1 MSVEKLKKIEFVAL
15 RQIKDEL
22 LEILQ
27 HYGIVH
33 ISSVSNVIPD
43 DLSDVIPA
51 ELASEPEHTG
61 RTGQIEYVLS
71 YLARFDTSKKGFLS
85 SLTEEPIRASGKEI
99 NSLLTDFD
107 LKGIIKTC
115 QEMDKTAQALN
126 TEEQELNGN
135 LKELVNWEEMDISLK
150 TIKEGT
156 KFTDFYTILLSL
168 DKLNLLKKGLE
179 SSCSAF
185 AINEIQDMELYKSF
199 LVTAFKSERAQVEEQ
214 INNCGAQSASLPSS
228 EETPAQLIL
237 KFKDRI
243 EEIKKEKAVI
253 FKKGEN
259 LLQDVNKLKILFD
272 YYKNQGSKQEVQSR
286 FGFTNQTVIITGWVK
301 EKDLNKLNKGIE
313 HLQGKLDM
321 EIFEPRKDEV
331 PPVALANNLFVSPFI
346 LVTKLYDLPHYRE
359 LDPTPILAPF
369 FFLFFGLC
377 LTDLGYGLIIALL
390 CFWCLRRLNIKGSG
404 KALLQLFL
412 LCGISTI
419 ICGALA
425 GSWFGDIV
433 NYLPVWLGFL
443 RKINVSLAIIDPIK
457 DPLKFLILSLSL
469 GYIQVVT
476 GILVHTYKDIMAN
489 DYYTAFLVR
498 IPWVGLLTSLILFV
512 VIKNKNVHLA
522 GIFKWLSITSALVIC
537 LCEGK
542 NENNIFKRVGTGF
555 IALYGIVGYYADMLS
570 YCRLLALGLA
580 TAVIATVVNQMAV
593 LSRGIPYIGILFM
606 LGILI
611 VGHLFNLIIN
621 SLGAFVHTSRL
632 QFVEFFTKFFEGGG
646 KPFIPF
652 ERQNRYTSI
661 E

>member
-27 HYGIVH
+27 HQGVVH
-33 ISSVSNVIPD
+33 ISSI
-43 DLSDVIPA
+43 SDVIPGKLPDVTPA
-51 ELASEPEHTG
+51 ELSSESEHTG
-61 RTGQIEYVLS
+61 RTGQIEYALN

-85 SLTEEPIRASGKEI
+85 SLTEEPIKVSREEI
-99 NSLLTDFD
+99 NSILTDFN
-107 LKGIIKTC
+107 LEGIIETC
-115 QEMDKTAQALN
+115 QETDKTAQALN
-126 TEEQELNGN
+126 TEEQEINSS
-135 LKELVNWEEMDISLK
+135 LKELYNWQELDIPLK
-150 TIKEGT
+150 TIIEGT
-156 KFTDFYTILLSL
+156 KFVDFYTILLL
-168 DKLNLLKKGLE
+168 PDKIGLLKKGLE

-185 AINEIQDMELYKSF
+185 AINEIQDIELYKSF
-199 LVTAFKSERAQVEEQ
+199 LVSAFKSERTQVEEL
-214 INNCGAQSASLPSS
+214 INNCEAQTVSLPSS
-228 EETPAQLIL
+228 EKTPAQLIS
-237 KFKDRI
+237 KYKDRI
-243 EEIKKEKAVI
+243 EEIKKERIAM
-253 FKKGEN
+253 FAKGEN
-259 LLQDVNKLKILFD
+259 LLKNVNKLKILFD
-272 YYKNQGSKQEVQSR
+272 YYKNQGSKQEVQNR
-286 FGFTNQTVIITGWVK
+286 FGFTNQTVIVTGWVK

-313 HLQGKLDM
+313 HLKGQLDI
-321 EIFEPRKDEV
+321 EIFEPRKDEI
-331 PPVALANNLFVSPFI
+331 PPVALANNRFVSPFI

-377 LTDLGYGLIIALL
+377 LTDLGYGLIIALI
-390 CFWCLRRLNIKGSG
+390 CLWGLKRLNVKESG
-404 KALLQLFL
+404 KTLLRLFF
-412 LCGISTI
+412 LCGISTL

-433 NYLPVWLGFL
+433 NYLPGWLGFL
-443 RKINVSLAIIDPIK
+443 RKINLSLAIIDPIK
-457 DPLKFLILSLSL
+457 DPLKFLILSLTL

-476 GILVHTYKDIMAN
+476 GILVQMYKDIKAN

-498 IPWVGLLTSLILFV
+498 VPWVGLLSGLILFV
-512 VIKNKNVHLA
+512 VIKNKNIQLA
-522 GIFKWLSITSALVIC
+522 GIFKWLSLLSALVIC

-593 LSRGIPYIGILFM
+593 LSRGIPYIGIVFM
-606 LGILI
+606 LGILL
-611 VGHLFNLIIN
+611 VGHLFNLLIN

-646 KPFIPF
+646 KPFLPF

-661 E
+661 D

>member
-15 RQIKDEL
+15 RHIKDEL

-27 HYGIVH
+27 HHGIVH
-33 ISSVSNVIPD
+33 ITSISNVIPE
-43 DLSDVIPA
+43 DLSDVTPA
-51 ELASEPEHTG
+51 ELSSEPEHTG
-61 RTGQIEYVLS
+61 RTGQIEYALN

-85 SLTEEPIRASGKEI
+85 SLTEEPIKVSKKEI
-99 NSLLTDFD
+99 NSFLTDFD
-107 LKGIIKTC
+107 LEGIIKTC

-126 TEEQELNGN
+126 TEEKELNAN
-135 LKELVNWEEMDISLK
+135 LKELVNWQELNIPLK

-156 KFTDFYTILLSL
+156 KFTDFYTILLSV

-185 AINEIQDMELYKSF
+185 AINEIQDIELYKSF
-199 LVTAFKSERAQVEEQ
+199 LVTAFKSERTRVEEQ
-214 INNCGAQSASLPSS
+214 INNCGAQSISLPSS
-228 EETPAQLIL
+228 EETPDQLIQ
-237 KFKDRI
+237 KYQDRL
-243 EEIKKEKAVI
+243 EEIKKEKAEI

-259 LLQDVNKLKILFD
+259 LLPNVNKLKILFD
-272 YYKNQGSKQEVQSR
+272 YYKNQGSKREVQSR

-301 EKDLNKLNKGIE
+301 EKDINKLNKGIE
-313 HLQGKLDM
+313 HFQGELDID
-321 EIFEPRKDEV
+321 IFEPRKDEA
-331 PPVALANNLFVSPFI
+331 PPVALANNRFASPFI

-377 LTDLGYGLIIALL
+377 MTDLGYGLLIALV
-390 CFWCLRRLNIKGSG
+390 CLWGLKRLNIKGSG
-404 KALLQLFL
+404 RTLLQLFF
-412 LCGISTI
+412 LCGISTF

-433 NYLPVWLGFL
+433 NYLPGWLGFL
-443 RKINVSLAIIDPIK
+443 KKINLSLAIINPIK

-476 GILVHTYKDIMAN
+476 GILVQMYKDIKAN

-498 IPWVGLLTSLILFV
+498 VPWVGLLTGLILFV
-512 VIKNKNVHLA
+512 ITKNKNVQLA
-522 GIFKWLSITSALVIC
+522 SIFKWLSISSAVVIF

-542 NENNIFKRVGTGF
+542 NENNILKRIGTGF

-580 TAVIATVVNQMAV
+580 TAVIATVVNQMAI
-593 LSRGIPYIGILFM
+593 LSKGIPYIGIVFM

-611 VGHLFNLIIN
+611 AGHLFNLLIN

-646 KPFIPF
+646 KPFLPF
-652 ERQNRYTSI
+652 EKQNRYTSI
-661 E
+661 D